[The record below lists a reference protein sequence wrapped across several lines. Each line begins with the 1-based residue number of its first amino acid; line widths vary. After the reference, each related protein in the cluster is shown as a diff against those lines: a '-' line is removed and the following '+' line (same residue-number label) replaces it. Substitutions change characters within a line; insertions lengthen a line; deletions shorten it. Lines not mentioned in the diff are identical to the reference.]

1 MSAPPPGNL
10 TSHTS
15 DSAATPGVVPPFRQN
30 RMWVDPPLYLTG
42 LLSYG
47 LKTNLYDQ
55 KSHEW
60 YPLEISLKWHSAA
73 TPGAPPPHNSV
84 ET

>member
-55 KSHEW
+55 KSYEW
-60 YPLEISLKWHSAA
+60 YPWKFHSSGTVQPPLEWSPHS
-73 TPGAPPPHNSV
+73 G